1 LSKDNTHV
9 PSINIPTST
18 SPRTSASDEFA
29 HLNSLAAQL
38 TGKIKE
44 LKVKAASKVP
54 TKTPA

>member
-1 LSKDNTHV
+1 LSKANTHV

-18 SPRTSASDEFA
+18 SPRTSTSDKFT

-44 LKVKAASKVP
+44 LKVKVVSKVP
-54 TKTPA
+54 TKMPA